1 MNDAPDA
8 ETLSRRLR
16 RATYGAVQMQKIPEK
31 KLRRAREAL
40 ARMRAGYASP
50 APTDA
55 ALCDEEYQVATG
67 ALAMHSEEEIT
78 RIMLAPRR
86 ERRRLVSVIR
96 RAYRQAKR
104 RST

>member
-16 RATYGAVQMQKIPEK
+16 RVP
-31 KLRRAREAL
+31 
-40 ARMRAGYASP
+40 
-50 APTDA
+50 
-55 ALCDEEYQVATG
+55 TG